1 MISFDD
7 IKELIDK
14 NHICKI
20 QMPRKKEILNNYKKF
35 RETLDYEAFEKIIF
49 NSNKSYSIRKNDFP
63 YDIEP
68 NISHYILWIKDESL
82 SIEDIIFSSFKIDK
96 KENILWYRNLPEN
109 RSIKSIIHYHIFILN
124 TVEISFYKNLII
136 S

>member
-1 MISFDD
+1 MISFYD
-7 IKELIDK
+7 IKELIDE

-35 RETLDYEAFEKIIF
+35 RETLDYEAFEKSIF
-49 NSNKSYSIRKNDFP
+49 EDNKSYSIRKNDFP

-68 NISHYILWIKDESL
+68 NINHYILWIKDESL
-82 SIEDIIFSSFKIDK
+82 SIEDIIYSSFKIDK
-96 KENILWYRNLPEN
+96 KEDILWYRNSPEN
-109 RSIKSIIHYHIFILN
+109 RSIKTIVHYHIFLL
-124 TVEISFYKNLII
+124 NLII

>member
-1 MISFDD
+1 MISFYD
-7 IKELIDK
+7 IKELIDE

-35 RETLDYEAFEKIIF
+35 RETLDYEAFEKSIF
-49 NSNKSYSIRKNDFP
+49 EDNKSYSIRKNDFP

-68 NISHYILWIKDESL
+68 NINHYILWIKDESL
-82 SIEDIIFSSFKIDK
+82 SIEDIIYSSFKIDK
-96 KENILWYRNLPEN
+96 KEDILWYRNSPEN
-109 RSIKSIIHYHIFILN
+109 RSIKNIIHYHIFLL
-124 TVEISFYKNLII
+124 NLII

>member
-1 MISFDD
+1 MISFYD
-7 IKELIDK
+7 IKELIDE

-35 RETLDYEAFEKIIF
+35 RETLDYEEFEKSIF
-49 NSNKSYSIRKNDFP
+49 EDNKSYSIRKNDFP

-68 NISHYILWIKDESL
+68 NINHYILWIKDESL
-82 SIEDIIFSSFKIDK
+82 SIEDIIYSSFKIDK
-96 KENILWYRNLPEN
+96 KEDILWYRNSPEN
-109 RSIKSIIHYHIFILN
+109 RSIKTIVHYHIFLL
-124 TVEISFYKNLII
+124 NLII